1 MGKKTGEGMT
11 ELMRQ
16 LKENSKAPQSNSV
29 GDEELIVT
37 SLRIPKDLYR
47 ELKLIAT
54 TRDITI
60 KALITDLI
68 KVEVEKA
75 KGKGEV

>member
-1 MGKKTGEGMT
+1 MAKKTGEGMN

-16 LKENSKAPQSNSV
+16 LKENSKAPQSNSD
-29 GDEELIVT
+29 GDEGLIVT

-75 KGKGEV
+75 KGKREI